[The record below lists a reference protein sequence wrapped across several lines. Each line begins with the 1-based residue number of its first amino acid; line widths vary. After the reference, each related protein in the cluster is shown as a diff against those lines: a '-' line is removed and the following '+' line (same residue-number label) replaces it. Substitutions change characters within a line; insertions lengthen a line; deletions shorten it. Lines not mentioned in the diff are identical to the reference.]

1 MKRKLLLI
9 LLVVLNFNLV
19 IAQVTDGEKTLRNAN
34 TTTDDGWKTGG
45 VLSINLAQASF
56 VNWAAGGQ
64 NSLGINGLFSAFAT
78 YHKGKS
84 SWDNMLDVGYGI
96 LKQGKNSSFIKTD
109 DKIDFSS
116 KYGRQA
122 SKSWYYAAILNFKTQ
137 MTNGYNYPN
146 DSVAISKLMAPA
158 YLIGAIGMDFKPC
171 ADFTAF
177 IAPFTSKTTFV
188 LDEDFANAGAFG
200 VTPAIYTDG
209 LLTTPGKKVRSEFG
223 GYIRVVYTH
232 SFFKE
237 KNVTVLSKLDL
248 FSNYLHNPQNIDVN
262 WENIFSFKVNKFI
275 SATITTQLMYDD
287 DIIIAVDRNDDG
299 VINATDGPGGPRL
312 QFKEILGIGFTYK
325 F

>member
-64 NSLGINGLFSAFAT
+64 NSLGINVLFSAFAT

-122 SKSWYYAAILNFKTQ
+122 SKS
-137 MTNGYNYPN
+137 
-146 DSVAISKLMAPA
+146 V
-158 YLIGAIGMDFKPC
+158 
-171 ADFTAF
+171 
-177 IAPFTSKTTFV
+177 V
-188 LDEDFANAGAFG
+188 LCRYF
-200 VTPAIYTDG
+200 
-209 LLTTPGKKVRSEFG
+209 EF
-223 GYIRVVYTH
+223 
-232 SFFKE
+232 
-237 KNVTVLSKLDL
+237 
-248 FSNYLHNPQNIDVN
+248 
-262 WENIFSFKVNKFI
+262 
-275 SATITTQLMYDD
+275 
-287 DIIIAVDRNDDG
+287 
-299 VINATDGPGGPRL
+299 
-312 QFKEILGIGFTYK
+312 
-325 F
+325 